1 MNPIPHSSPQNIVL
15 GEWKQI
21 ESKLNFITQIYCC
34 FSSTWELF
42 RLIYCIYIYF
52 SNANH
57 ATWHAASLINP
68 LNGWFDKYPL
78 IINDKLMISIKKHPN
93 QLLLATKKIISTEI
107 EFFLSNV
114 ISVGGFIFLAYFHI
128 FNKRLRLEHTVWSAH
143 YFDCTFFRKQW
154 RLSIIMSHI
163 CNTSF

>member
-107 EFFLSNV
+107 EFFFIKCYFCGGIYFFGLLSH
-114 ISVGGFIFLAYFHI
+114 FQQ
-128 FNKRLRLEHTVWSAH
+128 T
-143 YFDCTFFRKQW
+143 T
-154 RLSIIMSHI
+154 
-163 CNTSF
+163 